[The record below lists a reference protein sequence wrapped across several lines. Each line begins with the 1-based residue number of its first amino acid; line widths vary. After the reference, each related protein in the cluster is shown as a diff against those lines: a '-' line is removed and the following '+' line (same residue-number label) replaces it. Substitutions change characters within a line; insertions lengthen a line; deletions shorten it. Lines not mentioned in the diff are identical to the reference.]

1 MLAMYFK
8 FRDNSPQK
16 QSERLVF
23 WLESL
28 TCCSILNAFE
38 KKGCAV
44 SLENLTLELMNAI
57 LKDARVKLWWEHFYS
72 LVAAVCDKVLCLVI
86 VMSQRLLQ
94 ASKVHKGLGYSHRLY
109 YRTSKQAK
117 LE

>member
-1 MLAMYFK
+1 MLALYFK

-16 QSERLVF
+16 QSERPVF

-44 SLENLTLELMNAI
+44 SLENLTVELMDAI

-72 LVAAVCDKVLCLVI
+72 LVLQRYVTFKVLCLVI
-86 VMSQRLLQ
+86 VMSQRLQLSSVQ
-94 ASKVHKGLGYSHRLY
+94 SP
-109 YRTSKQAK
+109 
-117 LE
+117 